1 MACRLSVD
9 ILYVIL
15 EHMVQDNP
23 GLATL
28 CRVNRVFK
36 EASESVLYRRIVM
49 PLPAV
54 SRVLVSL
61 ASERLAA
68 HVRHFETSKK
78 PGWKPRDPRELI
90 HMRTALRKMIGL
102 RTLRIHFGGPMAW
115 ILDGCNFPELRSM
128 LCNLSCD
135 HHLAQFFKRQTR
147 LADVTLSSMHTLHFP
162 CLIDQSCLPSLR
174 QISANPAWLR
184 MLVPYR
190 PVTDIDIWDFTDTD
204 TRETGWLSQSSSAVT
219 TLSVSETFLISR
231 SMARLASQVPE
242 LRQLAIECRTYD
254 IFSDEVRTPT
264 LLLCWGG
271 LQYSKQATE
280 MMHEFT
286 YLIIRVLT
294 YFQSLAGIEVRFR
307 GICPD
312 EDMLLRQMVVD
323 SSENALDLHIFS
335 MSFSQLSGELLTKV
349 VWHRFPEEW
358 RRDS

>member
-1 MACRLSVD
+1 MAHRLSVD
-9 ILYVIL
+9 ILYAIL
-15 EHMVQDNP
+15 EHMDQDNP
-23 GLATL
+23 GLARL

-36 EASESVLYRRIVM
+36 EASESVLYRQIVM

-78 PGWKPRDPRELI
+78 PGWRPRDSRELL
-90 HMRTALRKMIGL
+90 HMRTALRKMTGL
-102 RTLRIHFGGPMAW
+102 RTLRIHFGGPLAW
-115 ILDGCNFPELRSM
+115 ILDGCIFPELRSM

-147 LADVTLSSMHTLHFP
+147 LADVTLSSIHTPHSP
-162 CLIDQSCLPSLR
+162 CLIDQSCLPSLK

-190 PVTDIDIWDFTDTD
+190 PVTDIDIWDFTDAD

-219 TLSVSETFLISR
+219 TLSVSESFLISR
-231 SMARLASQVPE
+231 GVAHIASLVPE
-242 LRQLAIECRTYD
+242 LQQLTIDCRTYD
-254 IFSDEVRTPT
+254 IFSDE
-264 LLLCWGG
+264 
-271 LQYSKQATE
+271 ATE
-280 MMHEFT
+280 MMQEFT
-286 YLIIRVLT
+286 YLILRVLS
-294 YFQSLAGIEVRFR
+294 YFQSLIGIEVRFR

-312 EDMLLRQMVVD
+312 EDMLLRQMVVE
-323 SSENALDLHIFS
+323 SSENSLDLHIFS

-349 VWHRFPEEW
+349 VWHRFQEEW